1 VADEEEVL
9 TFGALAE
16 KLLEVFESGVGGEC
30 GGVQDL
36 GFVASL
42 GADERRGLEAALEGA
57 GDDQVELDV
66 QRVQHVS
73 ELEAMLLAL
82 FIERA
87 FGVEERIAAR
97 LAGAGVAKN
106 IQIHNLF
113 IF

>member
-1 VADEEEVL
+1 VADEEEIL
-9 TFGALAE
+9 ALGALAE
-16 KLLEVFESGVGGEC
+16 ELLEVFEGCLGGEG

-42 GADERRGLEAALEGA
+42 GADERGGLKATLEGA
-57 GDDQVELDV
+57 WDDEVELDV
-66 QRVQHVS
+66 ERVEYMS
-73 ELEAMLLAL
+73 ELEAVLLAF
-82 FIERA
+82 FIEGA

-97 LAGAGVAKN
+97 LAGAGMAKN